1 MNGLRTYTLEDLLY
15 LMDRLRDPQDG
26 CPWDLKQ
33 TFASILPHTLEEA
46 YEVADTI
53 ERQDWSHLGEE
64 LGDLLFQV
72 VFYARLGKEQGQF
85 DFEQVVDGIVRKLL
99 RRHPHVFPD
108 GSLESRLLPG
118 QEISEAEI
126 KANWERIKQQE
137 KQDKPLE
144 KRPVHW
150 LDDVPAAL
158 PSVQRAEKL
167 QKRAAVVGFDWP
179 EIKPVFAKI
188 REELDELEAELTR
201 SETVPDRLEDELGD
215 VLFCCLNL
223 ARFLGV
229 NGDKALRGANQKFI
243 RRFNYIED
251 ALAAQGKTFSDADLD
266 GMDALWN
273 ESKTQGL

>member
-251 ALAAQGKTFSDADLD
+251 ALKAQGKTLSDADLD

>member
-1 MNGLRTYTLEDLLY
+1 MTGLRDYSLDDLLY

-33 TFASILPHTLEEA
+33 TFASILPHTLEET
-46 YEVADTI
+46 YEVVDTI
-53 ERQDWSHLGEE
+53 EREDWSHLREE

-72 VFYARLGKEQGQF
+72 VFYARLGKEQSHF

-108 GSLESRLLPG
+108 GTLESRLLPG

-137 KQDKPLE
+137 KQAKPAE
-144 KRPVHW
+144 QRPAHW

-158 PSVQRAEKL
+158 PSLQRAEKL

-179 EIKPVFAKI
+179 AIKPVFAKI
-188 REELDELEAELTR
+188 REELDELEAELAR
-201 SETVPDRLEDELGD
+201 SEQIPERLEDELGD

-229 NGDKALRGANQKFI
+229 NGDQALRGANRKFT

-251 ALAAQGKTFSDADLD
+251 TLAAQGKTLSDADLD

-273 ESKTQGL
+273 ESKTKGL

>member
-108 GSLESRLLPG
+108 GTLESRLLPG

-251 ALAAQGKTFSDADLD
+251 ALAAQGRTFSDADLD

>member
-1 MNGLRTYTLEDLLY
+1 MIGLRTYTLEDLLY

-33 TFASILPHTLEEA
+33 TFASILPHTLEET

-108 GSLESRLLPG
+108 GTLESRLLPG